1 MRFIESTISLDIV
14 PKRGK
19 LIHPLFG
26 EVVVWRQHEFHSWW
40 NQFEAI
46 IDHPL
51 SRTFINGVVDSLEF
65 KNTMPRVGG
74 LFRKKKFKKESD
86 RIAGQLGWG
95 IFQIENQ
102 NVVQSAH
109 PLLSVALGQY
119 LLEAYH
125 EQRFKVRWV
134 EPRSQTVQLEIEA
147 SSDLPHP
154 KPVESLPWSIIQ
166 QLKATDS
173 SLMLDRHSQHELMF
187 EGERV
192 VLIPIESMDRFLSG
206 CLPYAPQ
213 QDVEWFDAHSCN
225 FDAHEHLLKA
235 VIQSISEMFLNS
247 EQPVYI
253 IDESSWVAYIENY
266 ICERGWGNAHVTS
279 YDASNY
285 TLELTMPMQSQLPFT
300 IGLLCGMWERAH
312 GRAYRLSLQIENDTF
327 VVQIQSLLDYENQ

>member
-1 MRFIESTISLDIV
+1 MRFIESTVSLDIV

-74 LFRKKKFKKESD
+74 LFRKKKFKKETD
-86 RIAGQLGWG
+86 QITGQLGWG
-95 IFQIENQ
+95 IVQIEGQ
-102 NVVQSAH
+102 IVVQSAH

-173 SLMLDRHSQHELMF
+173 TLMLDRHSQHELKF

-225 FDAHEHLLKA
+225 FDSHEHLLRA
-235 VIQSISEMFLNS
+235 VIQSIAGMFLNS

-253 IDESSWVAYIENY
+253 IDESSWTAYIESY
-266 ICERGWGNAHVTS
+266 ICERGWGAAHVSS
-279 YDASNY
+279 YD
-285 TLELTMPMQSQLPFT
+285 TLDLSLEVKMPMQSQLPFT
-300 IGLLCGMWERAH
+300 IGLLCGIWERAH
-312 GRAYRLSLQIENDTF
+312 GRAYRLSLRKEKDTF
-327 VVQIQSLLDYENQ
+327 VLQIQSLLDYENQ

>member
-1 MRFIESTISLDIV
+1 MKFIESTVSLDIV
-14 PKRGK
+14 PNRGK

-26 EVVVWRQHEFHSWW
+26 EIVLWKQHEFHSWW
-40 NQFEAI
+40 NRFEAI

-65 KNTMPRVGG
+65 KNTMPRIGG
-74 LFRKKKFKKESD
+74 LFRKKKFKKESED
-86 RIAGQLGWG
+86 IGGQLGWG
-95 IFQIENQ
+95 IFQLESQ

-119 LLEAYH
+119 LLEVYH

-134 EPRSQTVQLEIEA
+134 EPRPQTVQLEIE
-147 SSDLPHP
+147 SSPDLPHP
-154 KPVESLPWSIIQ
+154 KPVESLPWSITQ
-166 QLKATDS
+166 QLNATDS
-173 SLMLDRHSQHELMF
+173 SLILDRNSQNELKF

-206 CLPYAPQ
+206 CLPYVSQ
-213 QDVEWFDAHSCN
+213 QDVQWFNEHSCKL
-225 FDAHEHLLKA
+225 DIHKHLLRSI
-235 VIQSISEMFLNS
+235 IQSISEMFLKS

-253 IDESSWVAYIENY
+253 IDESSWTAYIENY
-266 ICERGWGNAHVTS
+266 ICERGWGDAHVTD
-279 YDASNY
+279 YDTSNY
-285 TLELTMPMQSQLPFT
+285 TLELRMHMQSQFPFT

-312 GRAYRLSLQIENDTF
+312 GRACRLSLRKENDTF

>member
-1 MRFIESTISLDIV
+1 MRFIESTVSLDIV
-14 PKRGK
+14 PNCGQ
-19 LIHPLFG
+19 LVHPLFG
-26 EVVVWRQHEFHSWW
+26 EVILWRQHEFHSWW

-65 KNTMPRVGG
+65 KNTMPRIGG
-74 LFRKKKFKKESD
+74 LFRKKKFKKESNH
-86 RIAGQLGWG
+86 IGGQLGWG
-95 IFQIENQ
+95 TFSLENL
-102 NVVQSAH
+102 NVMQSAH

-154 KPVESLPWSIIQ
+154 KPVESFPWSNIKQ
-166 QLKATDS
+166 VKSTDS
-173 SLMLDRHSQHELMF
+173 TLVLDRHSQNELKF

-192 VLIPIESMDRFLSG
+192 VLISIESMDRFLSG
-206 CLPYAPQ
+206 CLPYVSQ
-213 QDVEWFDAHSCN
+213 QDVDWFDAHSCK
-225 FDAHEHLLKA
+225 FESCEHLLRA
-235 VIQSISEMFLNS
+235 TIQSISGMFLKS

-253 IDESSWVAYIENY
+253 IDGSSWAAYIENY
-266 ICERGWGNAHVTS
+266 ICERGWGSAHVTS
-279 YDASNY
+279 YDTSDY
-285 TLELTMPMQSQLPFT
+285 TLELTMPMQSQFPYT

-312 GRAYRLSLQIENDTF
+312 GRAYRLNIRKENDTF

>member
-1 MRFIESTISLDIV
+1 MRSIESTVSLDIV

-74 LFRKKKFKKESD
+74 LFRKKKFKKETD
-86 RIAGQLGWG
+86 QIAGQLGWG
-95 IFQIENQ
+95 IVQIEDQ
-102 NVVQSAH
+102 IVVQSAH

-134 EPRSQTVQLEIEA
+134 EPRSQTVQLEIEP

-173 SLMLDRHSQHELMF
+173 SLMLDRHSQHELKF

-225 FDAHEHLLKA
+225 FDSHKHLLRA
-235 VIQSISEMFLNS
+235 VVQSIARMFLNS

-253 IDESSWVAYIENY
+253 IDESSWTAYIESY
-266 ICERGWGNAHVTS
+266 ICERGWGAAHVSS
-279 YDASNY
+279 YDTLDL
-285 TLELTMPMQSQLPFT
+285 TLEVKMPMQSQLPFT
-300 IGLLCGMWERAH
+300 IGLLCGIWERAH
-312 GRAYRLSLQIENDTF
+312 GRAYRLSLRKENDTF
-327 VVQIQSLLDYENQ
+327 VLQIQSLLDYKNQ

>member
-1 MRFIESTISLDIV
+1 VRFIEPIVTLDIV
-14 PKRGK
+14 PKRGQ

-26 EVVVWRQHEFHSWW
+26 EVVLWRQHEFHTWW

-65 KNTMPRVGG
+65 KNAMPRFGG

-86 RIAGQLGWG
+86 RIGCQLGWG
-95 IFQIENQ
+95 TFQFENQ

-134 EPRSQTVQLEIEA
+134 EPRPQTVRLEIEA
-147 SSDLPHP
+147 SPDLPHP
-154 KPVESLPWSIIQ
+154 KPVESLPWSITQ
-166 QLKATDS
+166 QMKTTDS
-173 SLMLDRHSQHELMF
+173 WLILDRHSQNELNF

-192 VLIPIESMDRFLSG
+192 VLIPVESMDRFLSG
-206 CLPYAPQ
+206 CLPYVSQ
-213 QDVEWFDAHSCN
+213 QDVQWFDADSCKL
-225 FDAHEHLLKA
+225 DSYEYLLRA
-235 VIQSISEMFLNS
+235 TIQSISSMFLKS

-253 IDESSWVAYIENY
+253 IDGSSWAAYIENY

-279 YDASNY
+279 YDTSDFS
-285 TLELTMPMQSQLPFT
+285 LELTIPMQSQLPFT

-312 GRAYRLSLQIENDTF
+312 GRAYRLSLRIESDTF
-327 VVQIQSLLDYENQ
+327 VLQIQSLLDYENQ

>member
-1 MRFIESTISLDIV
+1 MRFIESTVSLDIV
-14 PKRGK
+14 PIRGQ

-26 EVVVWRQHEFHSWW
+26 EVLLWRQHEFHTWW
-40 NQFEAI
+40 NEFEST

-74 LFRKKKFKKESD
+74 LFRKKKFKKNSD
-86 RIAGQLGWG
+86 HTTGQLGWG
-95 IFQIENQ
+95 MFHIENQ
-102 NVVQSAH
+102 NIVQSAH
-109 PLLSVALGQY
+109 PLLSVGLGQY

-154 KPVESLPWSIIQ
+154 KAAESLPWSSMQ
-166 QLKATDS
+166 QLNPTDS
-173 SLMLDRHSQHELMF
+173 SLMIDRHSQHELKF

-192 VLIPIESMDRFLSG
+192 VLIPIESLDRFLSG
-206 CLPYAPQ
+206 CLPYASQ
-213 QDVEWFDAHSCN
+213 QDVEWFDAHLCD
-225 FDAHEHLLKA
+225 FGAHEPLLKA
-235 VIQSISEMFLNS
+235 VIQSIVGMFLKS

-253 IDESSWVAYIENY
+253 IDESSWTAYIDNY
-266 ICERGWGNAHVTS
+266 ICERGWGNADVTR
-279 YDASNY
+279 YDASDY

-300 IGLLCGMWERAH
+300 IGLLCGMWERAY
-312 GRAYRLSLQIENDTF
+312 GRAYRLSLRKENDTF